1 MKKCFYALSASF
13 FLLIGGLFSSTQVQ
27 AQQVIND
34 QTIMKLVAENANK
47 LMLTTDDQ
55 MNSRISS
62 AYQDNHTGLLL
73 VYLQQTY
80 KGVDVYNSIQ
90 SIAFRN
96 GKAVSVSGTRVPK
109 MVAKVNS
116 QNAMPVITSSDAV
129 RIAAADVNVPV
140 SANIA
145 PLEVKNNGKE
155 MVFGKLGISEVDV
168 KARQLWVNDEKTDQV
183 KLTWQVEIKPIG
195 ASDYWLVNVDALKG
209 SVINKDNLTVY
220 CDWSTPANKVAAAQM
235 KAEAYKELEQKKQQF
250 FAQGN
255 GDYLVIPYPAESPI
269 YPGGTPAIHHNPW
282 ELSPAGSN
290 ATTLKWNDDGTT
302 TFDSTNGNNVLAQED
317 RNGNNGFGKGA
328 HSTTAAPDLTF
339 NYTPDFNQDP
349 TNSINQPFNITN
361 LFYWNNIMHDFSY
374 QYGFDEPSG
383 NFQQNNLGRGGNGFD
398 QVYADAQDGSGSNNA
413 NFATPP
419 DGSHPRMQMFLF
431 NGSPKIDGDADN
443 GVIAHEYTHGIS
455 NRLTGGPNTTSC
467 LNNGEQMGEGW
478 SDYFALMVTTN
489 WGTATVNDGPN
500 PRPMGNY
507 VLGYPT
513 TGPGIRLHPYS
524 TNFAVD
530 PWTYAI
536 ISTTGGESH
545 NVGEVWTTMLWDM
558 TWALIKD
565 HGISANIF
573 DATGTGGNVIAMN
586 LVTTGMKLQPC
597 SPGFVT
603 GRNAILEA
611 DTLLYGG
618 QYSCII
624 WDAFAKRGLGLLA
637 DQGSSNTVNDGHADF
652 SSPSGAFFTKH
663 VDKDSAADGEVLTY
677 TFELKTGFCGGIT
690 DYQIVDTIPIN
701 TTYISGGT
709 YNSTNRTVTFSNI
722 DLAPNTTANY
732 SFKVSVNAGSYFPPT
747 THFDEQV
754 TGNTIPADWVNS
766 STTSHTWAVVNTK
779 SHSAP
784 NSFKATDYSFYSD
797 VELATVN
804 AFPLQ
809 GTSTLSFWHYYS
821 CEAGYDGGL
830 VEISTDGGSSWK
842 DVSDKFTKNGYSGT
856 ISTNYGS
863 YIAGRK
869 AFTGTSGNG
878 GAFINSTIDLT
889 AYAGKSINVRF
900 VFASDNI
907 QGGDGWYVDDITLTS
922 GASVYNIGKMLD
934 GNSLVISTSDTIT
947 YLKDGALPVTWGTF
961 TAEKQGGT
969 GLLKWT
975 TLTEINANHFDI
987 ERSTDGNNYT
997 VIGTVKATGN
1007 SNQVNN
1013 YTYTDAK
1020 PMEGVNYYRLR
1031 EVDNDGKYSYSEVKS
1046 LTFGA
1051 GDNMIK
1057 ISPNPATDKVN
1068 ITVPGNNKTLTISIV
1083 NTQGRKVKTFTM
1095 NSAFMQVSIADLASG
1110 VYYVRINGDGISGNH
1125 KLVIQ

>member
-13 FLLIGGLFSSTQVQ
+13 FLLIAGLFSSLQTQ
-27 AQQVIND
+27 AQQIVND

-47 LMLTTDDQ
+47 LMLTTEDQ

-80 KGVDVYNSIQ
+80 KGVDVYNAIQ

-96 GKAVSVSGTRVPK
+96 GKAVSVSGNRVPK
-109 MVAKVNS
+109 MIAKVNS
-116 QNAMPVITSSDAV
+116 QNAMPSITSSDAV
-129 RIAAADVNVPV
+129 RIAAADVKVPV

-155 MVFGKLGISEVDV
+155 MIFGKLGISEVDV
-168 KARQLWVNDEKTDQV
+168 KARQMWVNDEKSNMA
-183 KLTWQVEIKPIG
+183 KLTWQIEIKPIG

-209 SVINKDNLTVY
+209 QVISKDNLTVF
-220 CDWSTPANKVAAAQM
+220 CDWSTPANKVAAAQITPDS
-235 KAEAYKELEQKKQQF
+235 YKQLEKQKQQF

-255 GDYLVIPYPAESPI
+255 GDYLVVKYPAESPI
-269 YPGGTPAIHHNPW
+269 HPGGTPSVHHNPW
-282 ELSPAGSN
+282 ELSPSGSN
-290 ATTLKWNDDGTT
+290 ATSLKWNYDGTT

-328 HSTTAAPDLTF
+328 HSSTAVPDLTF
-339 NYTPDFNQDP
+339 NYPPDFTQDP

-383 NFQQNNLGRGGNGFD
+383 NFQTSNQGRGGFGLDNVF
-398 QVYADAQDGSGSNNA
+398 ADAQDGSGSNNA

-455 NRLTGGPNTTSC
+455 NRLTGGPNTASC

-489 WGTATVNDGPN
+489 WATATVNDGPN
-500 PRPMGNY
+500 ARPMGTY
-507 VLGYPT
+507 VLNQPI
-513 TGPGIRLHPYS
+513 TGPGIRNYPYS
-524 TNFAVD
+524 TNFSID
-530 PWTYAI
+530 PWTYAMMG
-536 ISTTGGESH
+536 STGGESH

-558 TWALIKD
+558 TWALIKEK
-565 HGISANIF
+565 GIATDIF
-573 DATGTGGNVIAMN
+573 DASAIGGNNIAMN

-597 SPGFVT
+597 SPGFVD
-603 GRNAILEA
+603 GRNGILKA

-637 DQGSSNTVNDGHADF
+637 NQGSSNSALDGTADF
-652 SSPSGAFFTKH
+652 TSPSGALFTKH

-677 TFELKTGFCGGIT
+677 TFELKTGFCGGVN
-690 DYQIVDTIPIN
+690 DYQIVDTIPVN
-701 TTYISGGT
+701 TTYVSGGT
-709 YNSTNRTVTFSNI
+709 YNAADRTVKFSDI
-722 DLAPNTTANY
+722 DVPANSTVNY
-732 SFKVSVNAGSYFPPT
+732 SFKVSVNPGSYFPPS
-747 THFDEQV
+747 THLDEQV
-754 TGNTIPADWVNS
+754 VGNSIPADWVNTS
-766 STTSHTWAVVNTK
+766 STGHTWSVVNTK
-779 SHSAP
+779 SHSSP

-804 AFPLQ
+804 AYLLQ
-809 GTSTLSFWHYYS
+809 GTSTLSFWHFYNTES
-821 CEAGYDGGL
+821 GYDGGL
-830 VEISTDGGSSWK
+830 VEISTDGGGSWK
-842 DVSDKFTKNGYSGT
+842 DVSDKFTMNGYNGT
-856 ISTNYGS
+856 ISTAYGS

-869 AFTGTSGNG
+869 AFTGNSGG
-878 GAFINSTIDLT
+878 SAFINSTIDLT
-889 AYAGKSINVRF
+889 AYAGKSVNIRF

-907 QGGDGWYVDDITLTS
+907 QGDEGWYIDDITLTS
-922 GASVYNIGKMLD
+922 GAAVYNIGKMMD
-934 GNSLVISTSDTIT
+934 GTNKIISTSDTVT
-947 YLKDGALPVTWGTF
+947 YLKAGVFPVTWGEF
-961 TAEKQGGT
+961 TAEKVGST

-987 ERSTDGNNYT
+987 ERSNDGINYM
-997 VIGTVKATGN
+997 VIGNVKAKGN
-1007 SNQVNN
+1007 SSQAND

-1046 LTFGA
+1046 LTFGS

-1057 ISPNPATDKVN
+1057 IAPNPATDKVN

-1083 NTQGRKVKTFTM
+1083 NSQGRKVKSFTM
-1095 NSAFMQVSIADLASG
+1095 NGEFIQKSISDLASG
-1110 VYYVRINGDGISGNH
+1110 VYYIRINGDGISINH
-1125 KLVIQ
+1125 KLVVQ